1 MARTSQSEQERFI
14 KVIMSA
20 ESIADA
26 ARTLGV
32 SRQAVSKRLQR
43 WKDSGVTGLPEF
55 DNNMDVE
62 DVQALVNKHKKKG

>member
-1 MARTSQSEQERFI
+1 MARPTQSEQERFI

-26 ARTLGV
+26 ARKLGV
-32 SRQAVSKRLQR
+32 SRQAVSARLQR

-55 DNNMDVE
+55 EKNMDT
-62 DVQALVNKHKKKG
+62 DAVQKLVNKHRN